1 VRSVNRYNFILWIA
15 IFLLAFDLP
24 GLLGTIGYAV
34 YQQAFAQENRPT
46 KITVA
51 QALSLLSGL
60 RTLDGHQVIVK
71 QNGADAVVVQPWDF
85 GSGLLRLKIAND
97 ISILAAVEKSAEDAR
112 VSIIKEIVKGLP
124 PDKDGKP
131 PVGIVPGTPEFDDFQ
146 RQYTEVLN
154 GPAAGTQDLARI
166 KASELKLDKNELSV
180 TALSAL
186 SPILDQ
192 DVK

>member
-1 VRSVNRYNFILWIA
+1 MRIFNFICGLVFVA
-15 IFLLAFDLP
+15 SLLSMYIPAR
-24 GLLGTIGYAV
+24 
-34 YQQAFAQENRPT
+34 AQDKPPA

-71 QNGADAVVVQPWDF
+71 QNGQDAVVLQPWEF

-97 ISILAAVEKSAEDAR
+97 ISLLAAVEKTADDVR
-112 VSIIKEIVKGLP
+112 VNIIKEIVKGMP
-124 PDKDGKP
+124 ADKDGKP
-131 PVGIVPGTPEFDDFQ
+131 PVGLTPNTTEFDSFQ

-154 GPAAGTQDLARI
+154 SPAQGTQDLARI
-166 KASELKLDKNELSV
+166 KVSELKLDKNELSV